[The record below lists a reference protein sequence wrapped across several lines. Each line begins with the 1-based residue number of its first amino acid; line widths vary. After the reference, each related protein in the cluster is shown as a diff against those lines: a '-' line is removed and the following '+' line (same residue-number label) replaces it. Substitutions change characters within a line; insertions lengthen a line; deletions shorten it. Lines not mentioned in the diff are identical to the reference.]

1 MNETEQMLHE
11 LNDFLCAVGDEPLH
25 IPAQTAL
32 SELDL
37 LRAVKTEYTARLR
50 AKVPAYRSL
59 PSDAAIPDLFLEAL
73 RSREAEFK
81 GRVQ

>member
-11 LNDFLCAVGDEPLH
+11 VNRLLGSLGDAPLQLSVEA
-25 IPAQTAL
+25 PL

-59 PSDAAIPDLFLEAL
+59 RSDAGIPDMFLQAL
-73 RSREAEFK
+73 RSREAELEE
-81 GRVQ
+81 RSP